1 MATLREE
8 RVRRLLSVRQLA
20 KRAGVAPTTVHL
32 LETGRRRPQFLTI
45 ERLSRALGVEPGAV
59 DEFRAALD
67 AAARTGTRENAEEE
81 CR

>member
-8 RVRRLLSVRQLA
+8 RVRRLLSVRALA
-20 KRAGVAPTTVHL
+20 AQAGVSATTVHL

-45 ERLSRALGVEPGAV
+45 ERLSRALGVEPAAV

-67 AAARTGTRENAEEE
+67 AAAGRGQRNGEEASG
-81 CR
+81 